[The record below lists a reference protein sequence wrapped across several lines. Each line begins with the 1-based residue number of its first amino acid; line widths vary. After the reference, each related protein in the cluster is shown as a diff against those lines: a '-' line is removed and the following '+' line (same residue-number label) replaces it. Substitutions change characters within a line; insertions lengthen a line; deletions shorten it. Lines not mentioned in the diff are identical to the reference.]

1 LKRVRREEKLDKDFD
16 MDFGIGDLPGPT
28 KPSQPNDVSS
38 GGLKDKHDPYLAGS
52 AASLKDM
59 DLQPPPGAMP
69 YLVPKA
75 NVSRESLHSLS
86 DPRDNPYGAIY
97 SSRPPSPSGT
107 FSPFSDQHSISGRS
121 TRNLL
126 APSSQIDENNPN
138 SPFKP
143 PPRVPSPLGI
153 SEIPTGPRD
162 LSPTKMLAN
171 ALSEIPAPP
180 VAYSPSKS
188 PSHSPIREPASVTQG
203 RAERNGFDPNTTS
216 SSISPV
222 VPVESFNNVQPTVI
236 PEKTSPVTEL
246 QYPIPTSSQNTLLK
260 NTAYQIP
267 NHEVFDSTGRSQG
280 PLNEE
285 ALHGEHL
292 SPQANEVYLRNETWE
307 DDPAFQRTNDVGHRN
322 TEENEDH
329 AKRIQSVYNE
339 YWNDGGYYD
348 GSEEWGSLPQ
358 YGNTESQYQSKP
370 AMAEN
375 YNGTG
380 RRDSPQDYYERDN
393 WTQEPTPQDSYYY
406 HDGYPNT
413 QNAHDGVGLGIN
425 GHLPSPQARPSN
437 YSRPSTS
444 YSTSSL
450 PSRARTPSKP
460 LEPLNDLPAA
470 RYKLDDLAS
479 PISFSKPR
487 RFVGSA
493 GRASPMDR
501 PASPAQVLGSSW
513 SHLSELPV
521 PHRLRR
527 SGSFSSIDFAPV
539 RKYAGSEVDAGDTGS
554 IRSLAR
560 TEASL
565 MAVSA
570 GSGRVNRLPQDLVP
584 MGKGGAL
591 STLRPQNYDN
601 IRYV

>member
-1 LKRVRREEKLDKDFD
+1 
-16 MDFGIGDLPGPT
+16 MDFGIGDIPGSS
-28 KPSQPNDVSS
+28 KSGQLNDAAT
-38 GGLKDKHDPYLAGS
+38 GPLNDKQDPYLPGN
-52 AASLKDM
+52 AASLKDL
-59 DLQPPPGAMP
+59 DLQPPPGALP

-97 SSRPPSPSGT
+97 SSRPPSPNGT
-107 FSPFSDQHSISGRS
+107 FSPFSDQHSIGGRS

-126 APSSQIDENNPN
+126 APTPQVDDNNPN
-138 SPFKP
+138 SAFKP
-143 PPRVPSPLGI
+143 TSRVPSALGI
-153 SEIPTGPRD
+153 SEMEIPAGPRG
-162 LSPTKMLAN
+162 LSPSKMLAH

-188 PSHSPIREPASVTQG
+188 PSHSPVREPTSVSQG
-203 RAERNGFDPNTTS
+203 RAEQNGFDRNTMS
-216 SSISPV
+216 SAMSPV
-222 VPVESFNNVQPTVI
+222 DPVESFDNVQPI
-236 PEKTSPVTEL
+236 EHTSPVTEL
-246 QYPIPTSSQNTLLK
+246 QYPIPTSPQNTLLK
-260 NTAYQIP
+260 NNAYHVP
-267 NHEVFDSTGRSQG
+267 SHEAFNSTSRSQG
-280 PLNEE
+280 RLNEE
-285 ALHGEHL
+285 IADHF
-292 SPQANEVYLRNETWE
+292 SPQTNEVYPSDETWK
-307 DDPAFQRTNDVGHRN
+307 DDPAFQQNSKTSNNVGHGN
-322 TEENEDH
+322 AEESEDH

-348 GSEEWGSLPQ
+348 GSEEWESLPHH
-358 YGNTESQYQSKP
+358 GNIESQYHSKP
-370 AMAEN
+370 AMTEN
-375 YNGTG
+375 YNSTG
-380 RRDSPQDYYERDN
+380 RHDSPQDYYEGDK
-393 WTQEPTPQDSYYY
+393 WTQEPTSQDPYYY
-406 HDGYPNT
+406 HDGYSNS

-425 GHLPSPQARPSN
+425 GHLQSPPARPSY

-460 LEPLNDLPAA
+460 LEPLNDLPSA

-487 RFVGSA
+487 RFAGSA
-493 GRASPMDR
+493 GRASPVNR
-501 PASPAQVLGSSW
+501 PASPAQVLNSSW

-527 SGSFSSIDFAPV
+527 SGSFSSIEFAPV

-570 GSGRVNRLPQDLVP
+570 GAGRVNRLPQDLVP

-591 STLRPQNYDN
+591 SSLRPQNYDN
-601 IRYV
+601 VRYV